1 MYYVL
6 DALCLVTA
14 PGKKVKYTRYFYCN
28 MLRRHFP
35 PFDVTSRVPHIDR
48 NYVDLFYILLF
59 LFACIMFSTTPWLT
73 LRKNTSYTLY
83 SHVHSF
89 DYHKLSAIHNI

>member
-6 DALCLVTA
+6 DDLCNSA
-14 PGKKVKYTRYFYCN
+14 RKKSSIYAYFYCN

-35 PFDVTSRVPHIDR
+35 PFEVTSRVPQIDR
-48 NYVDLFYILLF
+48 NYVDSFYILSF
-59 LFACIMFSTTPWLT
+59 MYTCIMFSTTPWLT
-73 LRKNTSYTLY
+73 LRKNTSYILY